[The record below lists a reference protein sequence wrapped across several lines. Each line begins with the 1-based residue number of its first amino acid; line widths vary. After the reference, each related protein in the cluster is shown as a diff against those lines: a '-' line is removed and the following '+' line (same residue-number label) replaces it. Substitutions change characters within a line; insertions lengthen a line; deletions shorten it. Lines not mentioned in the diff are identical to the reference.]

1 MTAPAPT
8 HAANRNSDLEGIMA
22 IWNKLR
28 SELDRAGRAAHEAFD
43 EGKLRLDVF
52 RARQLVDRAAQA
64 LGYAVYRSRTG
75 LESIDEAALARL
87 TDAVQ
92 EREREV
98 AAIEERIRQASKRG
112 GDGDASRPTEPPTAA
127 SSGEP
132 STGGAAGG
140 ESVESTPPL
149 S

>member
-1 MTAPAPT
+1 
-8 HAANRNSDLEGIMA
+8 MA

-28 SELDRAGRAAHEAFD
+28 SELDRAGRAASEAID

-75 LESIDEAALARL
+75 LEPVDETALVRL
-87 TDAVQ
+87 TEAVQ

-98 AAIEERIRQASKRG
+98 AALEERIRQATKRG
-112 GDGDASRPTEPPTAA
+112 GSDDAA
-127 SSGEP
+127 SSSEQPPAATPDDASTADREP
-132 STGGAAGG
+132 S
-140 ESVESTPPL
+140 PPAT
-149 S
+149 

>member
-1 MTAPAPT
+1 
-8 HAANRNSDLEGIMA
+8 MA

-28 SELDRAGRAAHEAFD
+28 SELDRAGRAASDAID

-75 LESIDEAALARL
+75 LEAIDEAALVRL

-98 AAIEERIRQASKRG
+98 AAIEERIRQATKRG
-112 GDGDASRPTEPPTAA
+112 GNADAPPPADASPAASHGDAGSADA
-127 SSGEP
+127 DP
-132 STGGAAGG
+132 SAPAQ
-140 ESVESTPPL
+140 
-149 S
+149 

>member
-1 MTAPAPT
+1 
-8 HAANRNSDLEGIMA
+8 MA

-28 SELDRAGRAAHEAFD
+28 SELDRAGRAASDAID

-75 LESIDEAALARL
+75 LEAIDEAALVRL

-98 AAIEERIRQASKRG
+98 AAIEERIRQATKRG
-112 GDGDASRPTEPPTAA
+112 GNADAPPPSDPSPAASPGEAASADADPTA
-127 SSGEP
+127 P
-132 STGGAAGG
+132 
-140 ESVESTPPL
+140 TP
-149 S
+149 

>member
-1 MTAPAPT
+1 
-8 HAANRNSDLEGIMA
+8 MA

-75 LESIDEAALARL
+75 LESIDEAALSRL

-98 AAIEERIRQASKRG
+98 AVIEERIRQASKRG
-112 GDGDASRPTEPPTAA
+112 GDADTLRPTQPPTAA

-132 STGGAAGG
+132 ATGEPSTGGAAASEPAGF
-140 ESVESTPPL
+140 TPPV